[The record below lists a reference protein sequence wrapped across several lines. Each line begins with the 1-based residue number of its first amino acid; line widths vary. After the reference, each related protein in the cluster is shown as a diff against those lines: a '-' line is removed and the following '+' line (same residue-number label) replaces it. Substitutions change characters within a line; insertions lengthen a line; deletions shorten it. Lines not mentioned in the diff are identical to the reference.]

1 MDLSELKMGD
11 ILTDGQK
18 VLVVMETNKD
28 RIKKFQVIWN
38 NSCYYFEDTPTDL
51 EHVKGY
57 SKDISN
63 NKYKVIGNMCNIMNK
78 VIRDE

>member
-28 RIKKFQVIWN
+28 RIKNFQVIWN

-51 EHVKGY
+51 ERVKGY

>member
-38 NSCYYFEDTPTDL
+38 STCYYFEDTPTDL
-51 EHVKGY
+51 EHVKDY
-57 SKDISN
+57 LEDLAN
-63 NKYKVIGNMCNIMNK
+63 NKYKVIGNMCNIMK
-78 VIRDE
+78 QVIKE